1 MKTTLKS
8 ILFGTVICLAMFSC
22 NPEELTTGGTLTG
35 TISDYVTG
43 SIDSLKCCANNTL
56 DSVIGKTAVLSNGK
70 FTLIMT
76 IPTGSKVQKMTG
88 VVISDSTALLGTGQ
102 IYAYKN
108 HLPIGSVTKCNF
120 THNPSA
126 TPTVGDGYVML
137 VYSTK
142 PCSLKGSLIESTV
155 TTSYD
160 MNLKSGWNQ
169 VLYKLTEYTISS
181 SATKET
187 YTYTTSIP
195 TDLKWRY
202 FSFQS
207 QKIKRFQY
215 PGIY

>member
-8 ILFGTVICLAMFSC
+8 ILFGTVICLAMLSC
-22 NPEELTTGGTLTG
+22 NPDELTTGGTLNG

-43 SIDSLKCCANNTL
+43 SIDSLKSCANNKT

-70 FTLIMT
+70 FTLIMG
-76 IPTGSKVQKMTG
+76 IPTGSKVQKLTG
-88 VVISDSTALLGTGQ
+88 VVVSDSTALIGTGQ

-120 THNPSA
+120 IHSLTA

-142 PCSLKGSLIESTV
+142 TCSLKGSLVKDTL
-155 TTSYD
+155 TTNYD

-181 SATKET
+181 SSKKQT
-187 YTYTTSIP
+187 YTYSTSIP
-195 TDLKWRY
+195 SDLKWRY
-202 FSFQS
+202 FSSQT
-207 QKIKRFQY
+207 QKIKRFEY